1 MRASRQPINPVRP
14 RSSTPEHDAR
24 ADSDDGIETAT
35 DTPGP
40 SRLKDLPPTSPVSP
54 GKRKRTPSP
63 GGGGGGGGGPSL
75 TEEQER
81 LKERREKRRKDS
93 NVFRAKIP
101 RTNATNTSS
110 SNVQKLELPA
120 PTVSMASQRL
130 VNCMLVFFFT
140 SSVLTPSDHSAQLE
154 NGPAK

>member
-1 MRASRQPINPVRP
+1 MRDSRQPINPVRP

-40 SRLKDLPPTSPVSP
+40 SRLKDLPPTSPGSP
-54 GKRKRTPSP
+54 VKRKRTPSP
-63 GGGGGGGGGPSL
+63 PGGPSL
-75 TEEQER
+75 TDEQER

-101 RTNATNTSS
+101 RTNATNTGT
-110 SNVQKLELPA
+110 SNGQKLELPA
-120 PTVSMASQRL
+120 PTVSVVSQRL
-130 VNCMLVFFFT
+130 VNCTLVFYLL
-140 SSVLTPSDHSAQLE
+140 VLY
-154 NGPAK
+154 